1 MKTKSYKNT
10 DLDKKWLL
18 LDARDETLGRLS
30 SKIASILMGK
40 NKAQYTPHNDL
51 GDYVVVVNAEKI
63 RVTGNKDTQ
72 KKYYKHTG
80 YPGGLKSSTFSE
92 IIEKNPENAI
102 LKAVKGMLPKNK
114 LSSSMISKLKV
125 YEGDNHPH
133 AGQNPIKIEL

>member
-1 MKTKSYKNT
+1 MKTKSYKNI

-63 RVTGNKDTQ
+63 RVSGNKDIQ

-92 IIEKNPENAI
+92 IIEKNPKNLI

>member
-63 RVTGNKDTQ
+63 RVTGNKDIQ

-92 IIEKNPENAI
+92 VIEKNPENVI

-125 YEGDNHPH
+125 YECDNHPH

>member
-10 DLDKKWLL
+10 DLNKKWLL

-63 RVTGNKDTQ
+63 KVTGNKDIQ

-92 IIEKNPENAI
+92 IIEKNPENVI

>member
-63 RVTGNKDTQ
+63 RVTGNKDIQ

-92 IIEKNPENAI
+92 IIEKTPENVI

-114 LSSSMISKLKV
+114 LSNSMISKLKV

>member
-1 MKTKSYKNT
+1 M
-10 DLDKKWLL
+10 
-18 LDARDETLGRLS
+18 LDAKNETLGRLS

-63 RVTGNKDTQ
+63 RVTGNKDIQ

-92 IIEKNPENAI
+92 IIEKNPENLI

-114 LSSSMISKLKV
+114 LSNSMISKLKV

>member
-40 NKAQYTPHNDL
+40 NKPQYTPHNDL

-63 RVTGNKDTQ
+63 RVTGNKDIQ

-92 IIEKNPENAI
+92 IIDKNPENVI

-114 LSSSMISKLKV
+114 LSNSMISKLKV

>member
-30 SKIASILMGK
+30 SKVASILMGK

-51 GDYVVVVNAEKI
+51 GDYVVIVNAEKI
-63 RVTGNKDTQ
+63 RVTGNKDIQ

-92 IIEKNPENAI
+92 IIEKNPENVI

-114 LSSSMISKLKV
+114 LSNSMISKLKV
-125 YEGDNHPH
+125 YEGDDHPH
-133 AGQNPIKIEL
+133 AGQNPVKIEL

>member
-63 RVTGNKDTQ
+63 RVTGNKDIQ

-92 IIEKNPENAI
+92 IIEKDPENVI

>member
-63 RVTGNKDTQ
+63 RVTGNKDIQ

-92 IIEKNPENAI
+92 IIEKNPENVI

-114 LSSSMISKLKV
+114 LSNSMISKLKI
-125 YEGDNHPH
+125 YAGDNHPH

>member
-10 DLDKKWLL
+10 DLNKKWLL
-18 LDARDETLGRLS
+18 LDAKDETLGRLS

-63 RVTGNKDTQ
+63 RVTGNKDIQ

-92 IIEKNPENAI
+92 IIEKNPENII

-125 YEGDNHPH
+125 YEGDDHPH

>member
-63 RVTGNKDTQ
+63 RVTGNKDIQ

-80 YPGGLKSSTFSE
+80 YPGGLKSSSFSE
-92 IIEKNPENAI
+92 IIEKNPENVI

-114 LSSSMISKLKV
+114 LSNSMISKLKV

>member
-1 MKTKSYKNT
+1 MCIR
-10 DLDKKWLL
+10 DRKWLL

-63 RVTGNKDTQ
+63 RVTGNKDIQ

-92 IIEKNPENAI
+92 IIEKNPENLI

>member
-1 MKTKSYKNT
+1 METKSYKNT

-63 RVTGNKDTQ
+63 RVTGNKDIQ

-92 IIEKNPENAI
+92 IIEKNPENVI

>member
-63 RVTGNKDTQ
+63 RVTGNKDIQ

-92 IIEKNPENAI
+92 IIEKNPENLI

-114 LSSSMISKLKV
+114 LSNSMISKLKV

>member
-92 IIEKNPENAI
+92 IIEKNPENVI

>member
-63 RVTGNKDTQ
+63 RVTGNKDIQ

-92 IIEKNPENAI
+92 IIEKNPENLI

-125 YEGDNHPH
+125 YEGDKHPH

>member
-63 RVTGNKDTQ
+63 RVTGNKDIQ

-92 IIEKNPENAI
+92 IIEKNPENVI

-114 LSSSMISKLKV
+114 LSSSMTVSYTHLTLPTTAYV
-125 YEGDNHPH
+125 
-133 AGQNPIKIEL
+133 

>member
-63 RVTGNKDTQ
+63 RVSGNKDIQ

-80 YPGGLKSSTFSE
+80 YPGGLRSSTFSE
-92 IIEKNPENAI
+92 IIEKNPESAI

-114 LSSSMISKLKV
+114 LSNSMISKLKV

>member
-1 MKTKSYKNT
+1 MRTKSYKNT
-10 DLDKKWLL
+10 DLDNNWLL
-18 LDARDETLGRLS
+18 LDAKEETLGRLS

-63 RVTGNKDTQ
+63 KVTGNKNTQ
-72 KKYYKHTG
+72 KRYYRHTG

-92 IIEKNPENAI
+92 MIEKDPENTI

-114 LSSSMISKLKV
+114 LSNSMISKLKI
-125 YEGDNHPH
+125 YAGDNHPH

>member
-1 MKTKSYKNT
+1 MRTKSYKNT
-10 DLDKKWLL
+10 DLDNNWLL
-18 LDARDETLGRLS
+18 LDAKDETLGRLS

-40 NKAQYTPHNDL
+40 YKAQYTPHNDL

-63 RVTGNKDTQ
+63 KVTGNKNTQ
-72 KKYYKHTG
+72 KRYYRHTG

-92 IIEKNPENAI
+92 MIEKDPENTI

-114 LSSSMISKLKV
+114 LSNSMISKLKI
-125 YEGDNHPH
+125 YAGDNHPH

>member
-1 MKTKSYKNT
+1 MKTKSYKST
-10 DLDKKWLL
+10 DLNNKWLL

-63 RVTGNKDTQ
+63 RVTGNKDIQ

-92 IIEKNPENAI
+92 IIEKNPENVI

>member
-1 MKTKSYKNT
+1 MKTKSYKST

-63 RVTGNKDTQ
+63 RVTGNKDIQ

-92 IIEKNPENAI
+92 IIEKNPENVI

>member
-18 LDARDETLGRLS
+18 LDAKDETLGRLS

-63 RVTGNKDTQ
+63 RVTGNKDIQ

-92 IIEKNPENAI
+92 IIEKNPENVI

-114 LSSSMISKLKV
+114 LSNSMISKLKV

>member
-1 MKTKSYKNT
+1 M
-10 DLDKKWLL
+10 DKKWLL

-51 GDYVVVVNAEKI
+51 GDYVVVVNAKKI
-63 RVTGNKDTQ
+63 RVTGNKDIQ

-92 IIEKNPENAI
+92 IIEKNPENVI

-114 LSSSMISKLKV
+114 LSNSMISKLKV

-133 AGQNPIKIEL
+133 TGQNPIKIEL

>member
-63 RVTGNKDTQ
+63 RVTGNKDIQ

-80 YPGGLKSSTFSE
+80 YPGGLKSSTFFE
-92 IIEKNPENAI
+92 VIEKNSENVI

>member
-51 GDYVVVVNAEKI
+51 GDYIVVVNAEKI
-63 RVTGNKDTQ
+63 RVTGNKDIQ

-92 IIEKNPENAI
+92 IIEKNPENLI